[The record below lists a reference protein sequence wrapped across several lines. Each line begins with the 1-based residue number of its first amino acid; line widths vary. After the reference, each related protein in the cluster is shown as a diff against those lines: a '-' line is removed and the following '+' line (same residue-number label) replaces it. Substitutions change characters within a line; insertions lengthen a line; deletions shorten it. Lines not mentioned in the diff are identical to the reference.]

1 LSTLQE
7 ALVAAPI
14 TNAGKADTGPAPADP
29 RKEAIRLIRT
39 TLRKPDATDE
49 YDAALEAL
57 AELSKD

>member
-1 LSTLQE
+1 M
-7 ALVAAPI
+7 AAPI
-14 TNAGKADTGPAPADP
+14 TNAGKVDTGPAPADP

-39 TLRKPDATDE
+39 TLRKPDATDDE